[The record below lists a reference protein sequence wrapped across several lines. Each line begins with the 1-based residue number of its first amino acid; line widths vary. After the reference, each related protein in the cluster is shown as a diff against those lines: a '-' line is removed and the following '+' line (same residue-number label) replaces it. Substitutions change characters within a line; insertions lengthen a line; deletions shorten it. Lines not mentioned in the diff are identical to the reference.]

1 VKYLVDTNVLS
12 EISKPSP
19 DQKVLQWLRAHQGKI
34 VINSIILG
42 EIEYGILI
50 LPASR
55 RRSRLEAWFQGAT
68 QHLPVFDFD
77 APSASAWA
85 SLMAK
90 LKRNGQSMQIKDSL
104 IAATALTHH
113 LKIATRNTI
122 DFRYTGV
129 ATENPFS

>member
-19 DQKVLQWLRAHQGKI
+19 DQKVLKWLRAHQGRI

-50 LPASR
+50 LPTSQK
-55 RRSRLEAWFQGAT
+55 RSRLEAWFQGAT
-68 QHLPVFDFD
+68 QHLPVLDFD
-77 APSASAWA
+77 VASASTWA

-90 LKRNGQSMQIKDSL
+90 LKSNGQSMQIKDSL

-113 LKIATRNTI
+113 LKIATRNI
-122 DFRYTGV
+122 VDFQHTGV
-129 ATENPFS
+129 VTENPFS